1 MIGNYKYYM
10 NTKLL
15 TAILLIG
22 IATWA
27 GVQHHGSG
35 NGDKNLQVITDEITS
50 TLTQEE
56 TLSEMG
62 VYNA

>member
-1 MIGNYKYYM
+1 M

-27 GVQHHGSG
+27 GVQHYGPAKG
-35 NGDKNLQVITDEITS
+35 EKNLQAVADEITS